1 MDYSTV
7 LSLGGFCQVTHQLK
21 AAGIEHS
28 HSPFDWLITPL
39 ESVEK
44 VISDEGA
51 QFCTKVS
58 QYDNGFND
66 GRDVLC
72 EQYDLIYAHEFPVA
86 PGGSPEITDE
96 YCMRARSKLLHKTRV
111 FVDACEKPG
120 RKLFVR
126 LGGSTCRKA
135 AWPYLKD
142 ESPTRISVLNRM
154 QEFLM
159 SRFGREFDLLFVSYD
174 GVTEIIEDEKLHRNI
189 LLRNLP
195 VPEQETWQGSPE
207 GWASLFR
214 DVHLHPLD

>member
-7 LSLGGFCQVTHQLK
+7 LSLGGFCQVTYQLK
-21 AAGIEHS
+21 MAGVKHS

-39 ESVEK
+39 ESVER

-58 QYDNGFND
+58 QYDNGFNN
-66 GRDVLC
+66 GKDVLC
-72 EQYDLIYAHEFPVA
+72 EQYNLMYAHEFPVD
-86 PGGSPEITDE
+86 PSGNPEITDE

-111 FVDACEKPG
+111 FIDACERPG

-126 LGGSTCRKA
+126 LGGSTYRKA

-142 ESPTRISVLNRM
+142 ESPTKISVLNRM

-159 SRFGREFDLLFVSYD
+159 NKFGRESDLLFVSYD

-195 VPEQETWQGSPE
+195 IPEQETWQGSSE
-207 GWASLFR
+207 SWVSLFR
-214 DVHLHPLD
+214 DIHLHTLS